1 MIEPFFFTYLK
12 FELARVCASSYC
24 VVICVQAENR
34 NCFNSL
40 SYNCIDITY
49 NLNEPNRCSLETKSL
64 RHDSFMFK
72 TGALQVGL
80 HRIVQTGRSLRVCKK
95 VIIILLTSPLSPL
108 CQPRTSLNT
117 YTTVSFSLIIW
128 ALPRSLLFIQS
139 CNRHAIRANVNKPS
153 DANVSRALC
162 HNTAFIFVTYVP

>member
-117 YTTVSFSLIIW
+117 LHHSQFFAYYLGVAQIASLHSK
-128 ALPRSLLFIQS
+128 LQ
-139 CNRHAIRANVNKPS
+139 
-153 DANVSRALC
+153 
-162 HNTAFIFVTYVP
+162 